1 MELFLA
7 MLGATGVVM
16 AIAANATSI
25 AKYVGERRRAAPTRG
40 ASGHGAPRAHDA
52 GAPAPTATATP
63 TTYGAASARPPALPI
78 RTPDQRVRVFVSSTL
93 AELATERAAARTAI
107 EALRLTPVLF
117 ELGARPHP
125 PRDLYRAYL
134 AQSDVFIGIYG
145 ERYGWVAPGEDVSG
159 LEDEYRLSGDLP
171 KLVYVRATATRR
183 DPALE
188 RLLDRIRRDDQASY
202 KPFRSADELGALIGD
217 DLAVL
222 LSERFALA
230 GAAAA
235 PGDAPPP
242 RSVAVPTTVPDAAL
256 PPQPTSFVG
265 REVLLA
271 ELDKVLLRPEVRL
284 LTLYGPGGAGKS
296 RVAIELAA
304 RVGDRLGDEVRY
316 VSLAAVR
323 DPLLV
328 ASSLAIGLGVQ
339 EEVGRTTVA
348 ALQQA
353 LAGRRGLLVIDNFEH
368 LLDAAPVV
376 ADLVAGAPG
385 WTVLVTSRSVL
396 RLRGE
401 VVYPIPPLG
410 LPGEAGMTA
419 PDELLAFG
427 AVRLFVERARAVDPH
442 FELDADNAATVEEIC
457 RRVDALPLAIELA
470 AARVRSLSP
479 AALLARMTRR
489 LPLLSGGPRDA
500 PERQRT
506 LRDAI
511 AWSVALLDDAERTLF
526 ERLSVFDGCASTR
539 TIERVLGADG
549 DVLEGV
555 TSLVDK
561 SLLQRVDPEA
571 GERIVMLETI
581 REFASEAFDR
591 DPAAPDIRSRHARAY
606 LERAEE
612 GARAL
617 KGSDQTRWQRLLQD
631 DLGNLRAAMSA
642 LLAAG
647 ASGEAL
653 RLATALRP
661 LFMARCHY
669 EEGARLL
676 RAALAASAAHDGVAH
691 DGAAQDGPA
700 HDGAVRAAA
709 LLALGALT
717 WRQGDLEASRAPIE
731 ESLATY
737 RALGDLAGAAAA
749 LRLYG
754 VHAHN
759 SGHYDVAQARFEEAL
774 GLMRRLED
782 REGVA
787 NTLLG
792 LGNVAFDRGEAA
804 ALAHYEESRGIAAA
818 IGDTLGGAYALDNL
832 GALAWCRGDLAAAD
846 AHTEA
851 VSALYAQLD
860 HPLGRANVAHRRGLL
875 AIARASY
882 DDADRHLRESLAV
895 REAIGEVRG
904 AAFVRH
910 DLGRVA
916 LARGALDGAAREFL
930 GGLDLAERHG
940 APLILVLYLEGLAAL
955 CAERGAPSDAL
966 ELLAAAIAWRRA
978 ERVPL
983 CAVTRPRHEALVR
996 KLRAAVEPSAW
1007 RATEAVGA
1015 ALVVPEAVARA
1026 RACLERRPAT
1036 AQAER

>member
-7 MLGATGVVM
+7 VLGATGVVM

-25 AKYVGERRRAAPTRG
+25 AKYVGERRGTKPARGGRAGGPGASLATVASAATPAPSPPAAAP
-40 ASGHGAPRAHDA
+40 PRPH
-52 GAPAPTATATP
+52 PV
-63 TTYGAASARPPALPI
+63 PI

-93 AELATERAAARTAI
+93 AELALERAAARDAI

-134 AQSDVFIGIYG
+134 AQSDVFVGIYG
-145 ERYGWVAPGEDVSG
+145 ERYGWIAPGEDVSG
-159 LEDEYRLSGDLP
+159 LEDEYRLAVDLP
-171 KLVYVRATATRR
+171 KLVYVRDATTPRE
-183 DPALE
+183 PALE
-188 RLLDRIRRDDQASY
+188 QLLDRIRRDDRASY
-202 KPFRSADELGALIGD
+202 KRFRSAEELGALIGD

-230 GAAAA
+230 GTTASSAAA
-235 PGDAPPP
+235 PSPPP
-242 RSVAVPTTVPDAAL
+242 VPAPSTVVDAAL

-265 REVLLA
+265 RDALMA
-271 ELDKVLLRPEVRL
+271 ELADAILRPEVRL

-296 RVAIELAA
+296 RMAIELAI
-304 RVGDRLGDEVRY
+304 RIGDRLGDEVRY

-348 ALQQA
+348 ALQRA
-353 LAGRRGLLVIDNFEH
+353 LTGRHGLLLIDNFEH
-368 LLDAAPVV
+368 LVDAAPVV
-376 ADLVAGAPG
+376 ADLVAGLPG

-401 VVYPIPPLG
+401 FVYPIPPLD
-410 LPGEAGMTA
+410 LPEVAGTA
-419 PDELLAFG
+419 PPEGLLDFG
-427 AVRLFVERARAVDPH
+427 AIRLFVERARAVDPY
-442 FELDADNAATVEEIC
+442 FELDAGNAAAVEEIC

-479 AALLARMTRR
+479 TALLARMHRR

-526 ERLSVFDGCASTR
+526 ERLSVFDGCSSTR
-539 TIERVLGADG
+539 TIERVLGANG
-549 DVLEGV
+549 DVLEGI

-561 SLLQRVDPEA
+561 SLLRRLDPGS
-571 GERIVMLETI
+571 GERIAMLETV
-581 REFASEAFDR
+581 REFAAEALER
-591 DPAAPDIRSRHARAY
+591 DPAAADIRSRHARAY
-606 LERAEE
+606 LELAEE
-612 GARAL
+612 GAEAL

-642 LLAAG
+642 LLAAD
-647 ASGEAL
+647 ATGEAL

-676 RAALAASAAHDGVAH
+676 RTALAA
-691 DGAAQDGPA
+691 GPTNA
-700 HDGAVRAAA
+700 DGAVRAAA

-759 SGHYDVAQARFEEAL
+759 SGCYDVAQGRFEEAL
-774 GLMRRLED
+774 SLMRRLGD

-792 LGNVAFDRGEAA
+792 LGNVAFDRGEATA
-804 ALAHYEESRGIAAA
+804 ADRYEESRAIAAS
-818 IGDTLGGAYALDNL
+818 IGDTLGVAYALDNL
-832 GALAWCRGDLAAAD
+832 GALAWCHGDLGAAD
-846 AHTEA
+846 AHTDA
-851 VSALYAQLD
+851 VATLYAQLD
-860 HPLGRANVAHRRGLL
+860 HPLGNANVAHRRGLL

-882 DDADRHLRESLAV
+882 DEAEAHLRASLAI
-895 REAIGEVRG
+895 REAIGEIRG

-916 LARGALDGAAREFL
+916 LARGDLDGAAREFL
-930 GGLDLAERHG
+930 VGLDLAERHR

-955 CAERGAPSDAL
+955 RAERGAPDQAL
-966 ELLAAAIAWRRA
+966 ELLATALAWRRS

-983 CAVTRPRHEALVR
+983 CAVNRTRHEALVR
-996 KLRAAVEPSAW
+996 SLHTSVEPSAW
-1007 RATEAVGA
+1007 RTIEATGA
-1015 ALVVPEAVARA
+1015 ARSVAEAVAHA
-1026 RACLERRPAT
+1026 RAGMKRPPEPAP
-1036 AQAER
+1036 R

>member
-1 MELFLA
+1 VELFLA
-7 MLGATGVVM
+7 VLGATGVVM

-25 AKYVGERRRAAPTRG
+25 AKYVGERRRSAPPKTARADRERRTGDRVEGATHAAPVVD
-40 ASGHGAPRAHDA
+40 ASPPPRA
-52 GAPAPTATATP
+52 
-63 TTYGAASARPPALPI
+63 PALPI

-93 AELATERAAARTAI
+93 AELAPERAAARAAI

-134 AQSDVFIGIYG
+134 AQSDVFVGIYG
-145 ERYGWVAPGEDVSG
+145 ERYGWVAPGEEVSG
-159 LEDEYRLSGDLP
+159 LEDEYRLAADHP
-171 KLVYVRATATRR
+171 KLVYVRAPTAARE
-183 DPALE
+183 PALE
-188 RLLDRIRRDDQASY
+188 RLLERIRRDDRASY
-202 KPFRSADELGALIGD
+202 KPFRSAEELGGLIGD

-230 GAAAA
+230 AASSAEPRDPTPVPAAA
-235 PGDAPPP
+235 PPAAPE
-242 RSVAVPTTVPDAAL
+242 AAL

-265 REVLLA
+265 RDALMS
-271 ELDKVLLRPEVRL
+271 ELVEVLLRPEVRL

-296 RVAIELAA
+296 RVAIELAT
-304 RVGDRLGDEVRY
+304 RVGERLGDEVRY

-353 LAGRRGLLVIDNFEH
+353 LAGRSGLLLIDNFEH
-368 LLDAAPVV
+368 LVEAAPVV
-376 ADLVAGAPG
+376 ADLVAGAPA

-401 VVYPIPPLG
+401 VVYPIPPLD
-410 LPGEAGMTA
+410 LPDVVGATA
-419 PDELLAFG
+419 PDELLGFG
-427 AVRLFVERARAVDPH
+427 AVRLFVDRARAVDPH
-442 FELDADNAATVEEIC
+442 FELDADHAAAVEEIC

-470 AARVRSLSP
+470 AARVRSLP
-479 AALLARMTRR
+479 PTALLARMTRR

-511 AWSVALLDDAERTLF
+511 AWSVALLDPGERTLF
-526 ERLSVFDGCASTR
+526 ERLSVFDGCASTEA
-539 TIERVLGADG
+539 IERVLGAEG

-561 SLLQRVDPEA
+561 SLLQRVDPGAGERVRMLETVREYAAEALDRDPEA
-571 GERIVMLETI
+571 GELRL
-581 REFASEAFDR
+581 
-591 DPAAPDIRSRHARAY
+591 RHARAY
-606 LERAEE
+606 LELAEQ

-617 KGSDQTRWQRLLQD
+617 KGSEQTRWQRLLQD
-631 DLGNLRAAMSA
+631 DLGNLRAAMTA
-642 LLAAG
+642 LLTAA
-647 ASGEAL
+647 AIGEAL

-676 RAALAASAAHDGVAH
+676 RAALEPGATAVDARAA
-691 DGAAQDGPA
+691 GAD
-700 HDGAVRAAA
+700 DGAVRAAA

-717 WRQGDLEASRAPIE
+717 WRQGDLEASRGPIE

-759 SGHYDVAQARFEEAL
+759 SGHYDVARGRFEEAL
-774 GLMRRLED
+774 ELMRRLGD

-792 LGNVAFDRGEAA
+792 LGNVAFDRGEAVA
-804 ALAHYEESRGIAAA
+804 TVHYEESRA
-818 IGDTLGGAYALDNL
+818 ISEADGDTLGVAYALDNL
-832 GALAWCRGDLAAAD
+832 GALAWCRSDLAAAD
-846 AHTEA
+846 VHTDA
-851 VSALYAQLD
+851 VAALYAQLD
-860 HPLGRANVAHRRGLL
+860 HPLGHANVAHRRGLL

-882 DDADRHLRESLAV
+882 GDAERHLRASLAI
-895 REAIGEVRG
+895 RESIGEVRG

-916 LARGALDGAAREFL
+916 LARGDLDGAEREFL
-930 GGLDLAERHG
+930 AGLDLAERHG

-955 CAERGAPSDAL
+955 CAEREAPDDAL
-966 ELLAAAIAWRRA
+966 ELLAAALAWRRA

-996 KLRAAVEPSAW
+996 RLRAAVEPSAW
-1007 RATEAVGA
+1007 RTIEATGTSRT
-1015 ALVVPEAVARA
+1015 VVEAVARA
-1026 RACLERRPAT
+1026 RACLERRPRAP
-1036 AQAER
+1036 AG